1 MEIYTG
7 LIMEYL
13 IERATNINPKDDLE
27 KLLKSKKN
35 LRVKL
40 GVDPTAPDVTLG
52 WYAILRMLKKFQ
64 DYGHTAVLILG
75 EFTAQVGDPSGKSET
90 RKVMGENE
98 IDDNAKGVL
107 PIIKNI
113 LNENNLEIVS
123 NKDWLS
129 KLTIQDM
136 MELASKTTLAQM
148 MERDDFSKRFSDNSP
163 ISLLEFFYP
172 LYQGYDSVAVKADIE
187 IGGNDQLWNLM
198 LGREIQKSYDLSPQ
212 IAMTFPQLN
221 GTDGSST
228 NADDRIL
235 FDETF
240 VDKIGLFN
248 INTLGSGGQALK
260 VNSAGSAFEFGSAG
274 GLVKLSHS
282 DFSGS
287 SSVEFGDTLITDT
300 YLTYLVET
308 KLIFSANAGLQ
319 FQISPDNGVTN
330 SYTTTFS
337 YQHSRNDSSSSGG
350 SKVTSSNY
358 MTTGWSP
365 GNQTGDVLLMTIN
378 LQNFRET
385 TGYKWIKVHGNIN
398 AQGSDYTWEGGG
410 ELKLETKQNY
420 FKIYPASGT
429 MTGYATIYGFLK

>member
-90 RKVMGENE
+90 RKVMEENE

-212 IAMTFPQLN
+212 IAMTFPLLV
-221 GTDGSST
+221 GTDGSKKMSQSLNNYISISDSPENIFGKIMSIPDEIMWDYFT
-228 NADDRIL
+228 MLTDLEISEIADFRKN
-235 FDETF
+235 
-240 VDKIGLFN
+240 VDKGKTNPFDYKKM
-248 INTLGSGGQALK
+248 LGKLIVSEIYDE
-260 VNSAGSAFEFGSAG
+260 NSALVAESTFENITINKNLPENMPETNIDDEIDVHLPNFLTENELTKSNSEARR
-274 GLVKLSHS
+274 LIE
-282 DFSGS
+282 SGS
-287 SSVEFGDTLITDT
+287 VKIDDQKVELLDINSSDLIGKTLQ
-300 YLTYLVET
+300 VG
-308 KLIFSANAGLQ
+308 K
-319 FQISPDNGVTN
+319 
-330 SYTTTFS
+330 
-337 YQHSRNDSSSSGG
+337 R
-350 SKVTSSNY
+350 K
-358 MTTGWSP
+358 
-365 GNQTGDVLLMTIN
+365 
-378 LQNFRET
+378 
-385 TGYKWIKVHGNIN
+385 
-398 AQGSDYTWEGGG
+398 
-410 ELKLETKQNY
+410 
-420 FKIYPASGT
+420 
-429 MTGYATIYGFLK
+429 FLKINKK

>member
-52 WYAILRMLKKFQ
+52 WYAILRMLRKFQ

-90 RKVMGENE
+90 RKVMEENE

-113 LNENNLEIVS
+113 LNDNNLEIVS

-136 MELASKTTLAQM
+136 MGLASKTTLAQM

-163 ISLLEFFYP
+163 ISLLEFFYT

-212 IAMTFPQLN
+212 IAMTFPLLV
-221 GTDGSST
+221 GTDGSKKMSQSL
-228 NADDRIL
+228 NNYISISDSPENI
-235 FDETF
+235 FGKIMSIPDEIMWDYFTMLTDLEISEIANF
-240 VDKIGLFN
+240 RKNVDKGKTNPFDYKKM
-248 INTLGSGGQALK
+248 LGKLIVSEIYDE
-260 VNSAGSAFEFGSAG
+260 NSALVAESTFENITINKNLPENMPETNIDDEIDIHLPNFLTENELTKSNSEARR
-274 GLVKLSHS
+274 LIE
-282 DFSGS
+282 SGS
-287 SSVEFGDTLITDT
+287 VKIDDHKVELLDINSSDLIGKTLQ
-300 YLTYLVET
+300 VG
-308 KLIFSANAGLQ
+308 K
-319 FQISPDNGVTN
+319 
-330 SYTTTFS
+330 
-337 YQHSRNDSSSSGG
+337 R
-350 SKVTSSNY
+350 K
-358 MTTGWSP
+358 
-365 GNQTGDVLLMTIN
+365 
-378 LQNFRET
+378 
-385 TGYKWIKVHGNIN
+385 
-398 AQGSDYTWEGGG
+398 
-410 ELKLETKQNY
+410 
-420 FKIYPASGT
+420 
-429 MTGYATIYGFLK
+429 FLKINKK

>member
-90 RKVMGENE
+90 RKVMEENE

-113 LNENNLEIVS
+113 LNDNNLEIVS
-123 NKDWLS
+123 NKEWLS

-212 IAMTFPQLN
+212 IAMTFPLLV
-221 GTDGSST
+221 GTDGSKKMSQSLNNYISISDSPENIFGKIMSIPDEIMWDYFTMLTDLEISEIDNFRKNVNKGKT
-228 NADDRIL
+228 NP
-235 FDETF
+235 FDY
-240 VDKIGLFN
+240 KKM
-248 INTLGSGGQALK
+248 LGKLIVSEIYDE
-260 VNSAGSAFEFGSAG
+260 NSALVAESTFENITINKNLPENMPETNIDDDIDIHLPNFLTENELTKSNSEARR
-274 GLVKLSHS
+274 LIE
-282 DFSGS
+282 SGS
-287 SSVEFGDTLITDT
+287 VKIDDQKVELLDINSSDLIGKTLQ
-300 YLTYLVET
+300 VG
-308 KLIFSANAGLQ
+308 K
-319 FQISPDNGVTN
+319 
-330 SYTTTFS
+330 
-337 YQHSRNDSSSSGG
+337 R
-350 SKVTSSNY
+350 K
-358 MTTGWSP
+358 
-365 GNQTGDVLLMTIN
+365 
-378 LQNFRET
+378 
-385 TGYKWIKVHGNIN
+385 
-398 AQGSDYTWEGGG
+398 
-410 ELKLETKQNY
+410 
-420 FKIYPASGT
+420 
-429 MTGYATIYGFLK
+429 FLKINKK

>member
-1 MEIYTG
+1 
-7 LIMEYL
+7 MEYL
-13 IERATNINPKDDLE
+13 IERATNIIPKDDLE

-52 WYAILRMLKKFQ
+52 WYAILRMLRKFQ

-113 LNENNLEIVS
+113 LNENNLEIVY

-148 MERDDFSKRFSDNSP
+148 MERDDFSKRFTDNSP

-212 IAMTFPQLN
+212 IAMTFPLLV
-221 GTDGSST
+221 GTDGSKKMSQSLNNYISISDT
-228 NADDRIL
+228 AENIFGKIMSIPDEIMWDYFTMLTDLEISEIADL
-235 FDETF
+235 KNN
-240 VDKIGLFN
+240 VDKGKTNPFEYKKM
-248 INTLGSGGQALK
+248 LGKLIVSEIYDE
-260 VNSAGSAFEFGSAG
+260 NSASAAESSFENITINKNLPENMPETSIDDGIDVHLPNFLTENELTKSNSEARR
-274 GLVKLSHS
+274 LIE
-282 DFSGS
+282 SGS
-287 SSVEFGDTLITDT
+287 VKIDDQKIELLDINSSELIGKTLQ
-300 YLTYLVET
+300 VG
-308 KLIFSANAGLQ
+308 K
-319 FQISPDNGVTN
+319 
-330 SYTTTFS
+330 
-337 YQHSRNDSSSSGG
+337 R
-350 SKVTSSNY
+350 K
-358 MTTGWSP
+358 
-365 GNQTGDVLLMTIN
+365 
-378 LQNFRET
+378 
-385 TGYKWIKVHGNIN
+385 
-398 AQGSDYTWEGGG
+398 
-410 ELKLETKQNY
+410 
-420 FKIYPASGT
+420 
-429 MTGYATIYGFLK
+429 FLKINKK

>member
-90 RKVMGENE
+90 RKVMEENE

-113 LNENNLEIVS
+113 LNDNNLEIVS

-136 MELASKTTLAQM
+136 MGLASKTTLAQM

-172 LYQGYDSVAVKADIE
+172 LYQGYDSVAVKADVE

-212 IAMTFPQLN
+212 IAMTFPLLV
-221 GTDGSST
+221 GTDGSKKMSQSL
-228 NADDRIL
+228 NNYISISDSPENI
-235 FDETF
+235 FGKIMSIPDEIMWDYFTMLTDLEISEIANF
-240 VDKIGLFN
+240 RKNVDKGKTNPFDYKKM
-248 INTLGSGGQALK
+248 LGKLIVSEIYDE
-260 VNSAGSAFEFGSAG
+260 NSALVAESTFENITINKNLPENMPETNIDDEIDIHLPNFLTENELTKSNSEARR
-274 GLVKLSHS
+274 LIE
-282 DFSGS
+282 SGS
-287 SSVEFGDTLITDT
+287 VKIDDQKVELLDINSSDLIGKTLQ
-300 YLTYLVET
+300 VG
-308 KLIFSANAGLQ
+308 K
-319 FQISPDNGVTN
+319 
-330 SYTTTFS
+330 
-337 YQHSRNDSSSSGG
+337 R
-350 SKVTSSNY
+350 K
-358 MTTGWSP
+358 
-365 GNQTGDVLLMTIN
+365 
-378 LQNFRET
+378 
-385 TGYKWIKVHGNIN
+385 
-398 AQGSDYTWEGGG
+398 
-410 ELKLETKQNY
+410 
-420 FKIYPASGT
+420 
-429 MTGYATIYGFLK
+429 FLKINKK

>member
-13 IERATNINPKDDLE
+13 IERATNIIPKDDLE

-52 WYAILRMLKKFQ
+52 WYAILRMLRKFQ

-148 MERDDFSKRFSDNSP
+148 MERDDFSKRFNDNSP

-212 IAMTFPQLN
+212 IAMTFPLLV
-221 GTDGSST
+221 GTDGSKKMSQSLNNYISISDT
-228 NADDRIL
+228 AENIFGKIMSIPDEIMWDYFTMLTDLEISEIADLRNN
-235 FDETF
+235 
-240 VDKIGLFN
+240 VDKGKTNPFEYKKM
-248 INTLGSGGQALK
+248 LGKLIVSEIYDE
-260 VNSAGSAFEFGSAG
+260 NSASAAESSFENITINKNLPENMPETSIDDEIDVHLPNFLTENELTKSNSEARR
-274 GLVKLSHS
+274 LIE
-282 DFSGS
+282 SGS
-287 SSVEFGDTLITDT
+287 VKIDDQKVELLDINSSDLIGKTLQ
-300 YLTYLVET
+300 VG
-308 KLIFSANAGLQ
+308 K
-319 FQISPDNGVTN
+319 
-330 SYTTTFS
+330 
-337 YQHSRNDSSSSGG
+337 R
-350 SKVTSSNY
+350 K
-358 MTTGWSP
+358 
-365 GNQTGDVLLMTIN
+365 
-378 LQNFRET
+378 
-385 TGYKWIKVHGNIN
+385 
-398 AQGSDYTWEGGG
+398 
-410 ELKLETKQNY
+410 
-420 FKIYPASGT
+420 
-429 MTGYATIYGFLK
+429 FLKINKK

>member
-90 RKVMGENE
+90 RKVMEENE

-212 IAMTFPQLN
+212 IAMTFPLLV
-221 GTDGSST
+221 GTDGSKKMSQSL
-228 NADDRIL
+228 NNYISISDSPENI
-235 FDETF
+235 FGKIMSIPDEIMWDYFTMLTDLEISEIANF
-240 VDKIGLFN
+240 RKNVDKGETNPFDYKKM
-248 INTLGSGGQALK
+248 LGKLIVSEIYDE
-260 VNSAGSAFEFGSAG
+260 NSALVAESTFENITINKNLPENMPETNIDDEIDIHLPNFLTENELTKSNSEARR
-274 GLVKLSHS
+274 LIE
-282 DFSGS
+282 SGS
-287 SSVEFGDTLITDT
+287 VKIDDQKVELLDINSSDLIGKTLQ
-300 YLTYLVET
+300 VG
-308 KLIFSANAGLQ
+308 K
-319 FQISPDNGVTN
+319 
-330 SYTTTFS
+330 
-337 YQHSRNDSSSSGG
+337 R
-350 SKVTSSNY
+350 K
-358 MTTGWSP
+358 
-365 GNQTGDVLLMTIN
+365 
-378 LQNFRET
+378 
-385 TGYKWIKVHGNIN
+385 
-398 AQGSDYTWEGGG
+398 
-410 ELKLETKQNY
+410 
-420 FKIYPASGT
+420 
-429 MTGYATIYGFLK
+429 FLKINKK

>member
-52 WYAILRMLKKFQ
+52 WYAILRMLRKFQ

-148 MERDDFSKRFSDNSP
+148 MERDDFSKRFNDNSP

-212 IAMTFPQLN
+212 IAMTFPLLV
-221 GTDGSST
+221 GTDGSKKMSQSL
-228 NADDRIL
+228 NNYISISDSPENI
-235 FDETF
+235 FGKIMSIPDEIMWDYFTMLTDLEISEIANF
-240 VDKIGLFN
+240 RKNVDKGKTNPFDYKKM
-248 INTLGSGGQALK
+248 LGKLIVSEIYDE
-260 VNSAGSAFEFGSAG
+260 NSALVAESTFENITINKNLPENMPETNIDDEIDVHLPNFLTENELTKSNSEARR
-274 GLVKLSHS
+274 LIE
-282 DFSGS
+282 SGS
-287 SSVEFGDTLITDT
+287 VKIDDQKVELLDINSSDLIGKTLQ
-300 YLTYLVET
+300 VG
-308 KLIFSANAGLQ
+308 K
-319 FQISPDNGVTN
+319 
-330 SYTTTFS
+330 
-337 YQHSRNDSSSSGG
+337 R
-350 SKVTSSNY
+350 K
-358 MTTGWSP
+358 
-365 GNQTGDVLLMTIN
+365 
-378 LQNFRET
+378 
-385 TGYKWIKVHGNIN
+385 
-398 AQGSDYTWEGGG
+398 
-410 ELKLETKQNY
+410 
-420 FKIYPASGT
+420 
-429 MTGYATIYGFLK
+429 FLKINKK

>member
-90 RKVMGENE
+90 RKVMEENE

-113 LNENNLEIVS
+113 LNDNNLEIVS

-212 IAMTFPQLN
+212 IAMTFPLLV
-221 GTDGSST
+221 GTDGSKKMSQSLNNYISISDT
-228 NADDRIL
+228 PENI
-235 FDETF
+235 FGKIMSIPDEIMWDYFTMLTDLEISEITDF
-240 VDKIGLFN
+240 KKNVDKGKTNPFDYKKMLGKLIVTEIYDENNAEAAESSFEN
-248 INTLGSGGQALK
+248 ITINKNLPENMPETNIDDEIDIHLPNFLTENELTKS
-260 VNSAGSAFEFGSAG
+260 NSEARRLIE
-274 GLVKLSHS
+274 
-282 DFSGS
+282 SGS
-287 SSVEFGDTLITDT
+287 VKIDDQKVELLDINSSDLIGKTLQ
-300 YLTYLVET
+300 VG
-308 KLIFSANAGLQ
+308 K
-319 FQISPDNGVTN
+319 
-330 SYTTTFS
+330 
-337 YQHSRNDSSSSGG
+337 R
-350 SKVTSSNY
+350 K
-358 MTTGWSP
+358 
-365 GNQTGDVLLMTIN
+365 
-378 LQNFRET
+378 
-385 TGYKWIKVHGNIN
+385 
-398 AQGSDYTWEGGG
+398 
-410 ELKLETKQNY
+410 
-420 FKIYPASGT
+420 
-429 MTGYATIYGFLK
+429 FLKINKK

>member
-52 WYAILRMLKKFQ
+52 WYAILRMLRKFQ

-113 LNENNLEIVS
+113 LNEDNLEIVS

-136 MELASKTTLAQM
+136 MDLASKTTLAQM
-148 MERDDFSKRFSDNSP
+148 MERDDFSKRFNENSP

-198 LGREIQKSYDLSPQ
+198 LGREIQKSYDMSPQ
-212 IAMTFPQLN
+212 IAITFPLLV
-221 GTDGSST
+221 GTDGSKKMSQSLNNYISISDT
-228 NADDRIL
+228 PENIFGKVMSIPDEIMWDYFTMLTDLDISEIADLRKN
-235 FDETF
+235 
-240 VDKIGLFN
+240 VDKGKTNPFDYKKMLGKLIVTEIYDENNAEAAESSFEN
-248 INTLGSGGQALK
+248 ITINKNLPENMPETNIDEGIDVHLPNFLTENELTKS
-260 VNSAGSAFEFGSAG
+260 NSEARRLIE
-274 GLVKLSHS
+274 
-282 DFSGS
+282 SGS
-287 SSVEFGDTLITDT
+287 IKINDQKVELLDINSSDLIGKTLQ
-300 YLTYLVET
+300 VG
-308 KLIFSANAGLQ
+308 K
-319 FQISPDNGVTN
+319 
-330 SYTTTFS
+330 
-337 YQHSRNDSSSSGG
+337 R
-350 SKVTSSNY
+350 K
-358 MTTGWSP
+358 
-365 GNQTGDVLLMTIN
+365 
-378 LQNFRET
+378 
-385 TGYKWIKVHGNIN
+385 
-398 AQGSDYTWEGGG
+398 
-410 ELKLETKQNY
+410 
-420 FKIYPASGT
+420 
-429 MTGYATIYGFLK
+429 FLKINKK

>member
-52 WYAILRMLKKFQ
+52 WYAILRMLRKFQ

-113 LNENNLEIVS
+113 LNEDNLEIVS

-136 MELASKTTLAQM
+136 MDLASKTTLAQM
-148 MERDDFSKRFSDNSP
+148 MERDDFSKRFNENSP

-198 LGREIQKSYDLSPQ
+198 LGREIQKSYGLSPQ
-212 IAMTFPQLN
+212 IAITFPLLV
-221 GTDGSST
+221 GTDGSKKMSQSLNNYISISDT
-228 NADDRIL
+228 PENIFGKVMSIPDEIMWDYFTMLTDLDISEIADLRKN
-235 FDETF
+235 
-240 VDKIGLFN
+240 VDKGKTNPFDYKKMLGKLIVTEIYDENNAEAAESSFEN
-248 INTLGSGGQALK
+248 ITINKNLPENMPETNIDEGIDVHLPNFLTENELTKS
-260 VNSAGSAFEFGSAG
+260 NSEARRLIE
-274 GLVKLSHS
+274 
-282 DFSGS
+282 SGS
-287 SSVEFGDTLITDT
+287 VKIDEQKVELLDINSSDLIGKTLQ
-300 YLTYLVET
+300 VG
-308 KLIFSANAGLQ
+308 K
-319 FQISPDNGVTN
+319 
-330 SYTTTFS
+330 
-337 YQHSRNDSSSSGG
+337 R
-350 SKVTSSNY
+350 K
-358 MTTGWSP
+358 
-365 GNQTGDVLLMTIN
+365 
-378 LQNFRET
+378 
-385 TGYKWIKVHGNIN
+385 
-398 AQGSDYTWEGGG
+398 
-410 ELKLETKQNY
+410 
-420 FKIYPASGT
+420 
-429 MTGYATIYGFLK
+429 FLKINKK

>member
-1 MEIYTG
+1 
-7 LIMEYL
+7 MEYL

-52 WYAILRMLKKFQ
+52 WYAILRMLRKFQ

-90 RKVMGENE
+90 RKVMEENE

-212 IAMTFPQLN
+212 IAMTFPLLV
-221 GTDGSST
+221 GTDGSKKMSQSL
-228 NADDRIL
+228 NNYISISDSPENI
-235 FDETF
+235 FGKIMSIPDEIMWDYFTMLTDLEISEIANF
-240 VDKIGLFN
+240 KKNVDKGKTNPFDYKKMLGTLIVSEIYDEHSALVAESTFEN
-248 INTLGSGGQALK
+248 ITINKNLPENMPETNIDDGIDVHLPNFLTENELTKS
-260 VNSAGSAFEFGSAG
+260 NSEARRLIE
-274 GLVKLSHS
+274 
-282 DFSGS
+282 SGS
-287 SSVEFGDTLITDT
+287 VKIDDQKIELLDINSSDLIGKTLQ
-300 YLTYLVET
+300 VG
-308 KLIFSANAGLQ
+308 K
-319 FQISPDNGVTN
+319 
-330 SYTTTFS
+330 
-337 YQHSRNDSSSSGG
+337 R
-350 SKVTSSNY
+350 K
-358 MTTGWSP
+358 
-365 GNQTGDVLLMTIN
+365 
-378 LQNFRET
+378 
-385 TGYKWIKVHGNIN
+385 
-398 AQGSDYTWEGGG
+398 
-410 ELKLETKQNY
+410 
-420 FKIYPASGT
+420 
-429 MTGYATIYGFLK
+429 FLKINKK

>member
-13 IERATNINPKDDLE
+13 IERATNINPNDDLE

-90 RKVMGENE
+90 RKVMEENE

-113 LNENNLEIVS
+113 LNDNNLEIVS

-212 IAMTFPQLN
+212 IAMTFPLLV
-221 GTDGSST
+221 GTDGSKKMSQSLNNYISISDT
-228 NADDRIL
+228 PENI
-235 FDETF
+235 FGKIMSIPDEIMWDYFTMLTDLEISEITDF
-240 VDKIGLFN
+240 KKNVDKGKTNPFDYKKMLGKLIVTEIYDENNAKAAESSFEN
-248 INTLGSGGQALK
+248 ITINKNLPENMPETNIDDGIDVHLPNFLTENVLTKS
-260 VNSAGSAFEFGSAG
+260 NSEARRLIE
-274 GLVKLSHS
+274 
-282 DFSGS
+282 SGS
-287 SSVEFGDTLITDT
+287 VKIDDQKDELLDINSSDMIGKTLQVGKRK
-300 YLTYLVET
+300 YL
-308 KLIFSANAGLQ
+308 K
-319 FQISPDNGVTN
+319 
-330 SYTTTFS
+330 
-337 YQHSRNDSSSSGG
+337 
-350 SKVTSSNY
+350 
-358 MTTGWSP
+358 
-365 GNQTGDVLLMTIN
+365 IN
-378 LQNFRET
+378 
-385 TGYKWIKVHGNIN
+385 KK
-398 AQGSDYTWEGGG
+398 
-410 ELKLETKQNY
+410 
-420 FKIYPASGT
+420 
-429 MTGYATIYGFLK
+429 

>member
-1 MEIYTG
+1 
-7 LIMEYL
+7 MEYL
-13 IERATNINPKDDLE
+13 IERATNIIPKDDLE

-52 WYAILRMLKKFQ
+52 WYAILRMLRKFQ

-98 IDDNAKGVL
+98 IDENAKGVL

-113 LNENNLEIVS
+113 LNDNNLEIVS

-212 IAMTFPQLN
+212 IAMTFPLLV
-221 GTDGSST
+221 GTDGSKKMSQSLNNYISISDTPENIFGKIMSIPDEIMWDYFTMLTDLEISEIADFKKNVDKGKT
-228 NADDRIL
+228 NPFDYKKMLGKLIVTEIYDENNAEAAESSFENITINKNLPENMPETNIDDGIDVHLPNFLTENVLTKSNSEARRLIESGSVKIDDQKVEL
-235 FDETF
+235 FDINSS
-240 VDKIGLFN
+240 DLIGK
-248 INTLGSGGQALK
+248 TLQVGK
-260 VNSAGSAFEFGSAG
+260 R
-274 GLVKLSHS
+274 K
-282 DFSGS
+282 
-287 SSVEFGDTLITDT
+287 
-300 YLTYLVET
+300 
-308 KLIFSANAGLQ
+308 
-319 FQISPDNGVTN
+319 
-330 SYTTTFS
+330 
-337 YQHSRNDSSSSGG
+337 
-350 SKVTSSNY
+350 
-358 MTTGWSP
+358 
-365 GNQTGDVLLMTIN
+365 
-378 LQNFRET
+378 
-385 TGYKWIKVHGNIN
+385 
-398 AQGSDYTWEGGG
+398 
-410 ELKLETKQNY
+410 
-420 FKIYPASGT
+420 
-429 MTGYATIYGFLK
+429 FLKINKK

>member
-148 MERDDFSKRFSDNSP
+148 MERDDFSKRFNDNSP

-212 IAMTFPQLN
+212 IAITFPLLV
-221 GTDGSST
+221 GTDGSKKMSQSLNNYISISDSPENIFGKIMSIPDEIMWDYFT
-228 NADDRIL
+228 MLTDLEISEIADFRKN
-235 FDETF
+235 
-240 VDKIGLFN
+240 VDKGKTNPFDYKKM
-248 INTLGSGGQALK
+248 LGKLIVSEIYDE
-260 VNSAGSAFEFGSAG
+260 NSALVAESTFENITINKNLPENMPETNIDDEIDIHLPNFLTENELTKSNSEARR
-274 GLVKLSHS
+274 LIE
-282 DFSGS
+282 SGS
-287 SSVEFGDTLITDT
+287 VKIDDQKVELLDINSSDLIGKTLQ
-300 YLTYLVET
+300 VG
-308 KLIFSANAGLQ
+308 K
-319 FQISPDNGVTN
+319 
-330 SYTTTFS
+330 
-337 YQHSRNDSSSSGG
+337 R
-350 SKVTSSNY
+350 K
-358 MTTGWSP
+358 
-365 GNQTGDVLLMTIN
+365 
-378 LQNFRET
+378 
-385 TGYKWIKVHGNIN
+385 
-398 AQGSDYTWEGGG
+398 
-410 ELKLETKQNY
+410 
-420 FKIYPASGT
+420 
-429 MTGYATIYGFLK
+429 FLKINKK

>member
-212 IAMTFPQLN
+212 IAMTFPLLV
-221 GTDGSST
+221 GTDGSKKMSQSL
-228 NADDRIL
+228 NNYISISDNPENI
-235 FDETF
+235 FGKIMSIPDEIMWDYFTMLTDLEISEIANF
-240 VDKIGLFN
+240 RKNVDKGKTNPFDYKKM
-248 INTLGSGGQALK
+248 LGKLIVSEIYDE
-260 VNSAGSAFEFGSAG
+260 NSALVAESTFENITINKNLPENMPETNIDDGIDVHLPNFLTENELTKSNSEARR
-274 GLVKLSHS
+274 LIE
-282 DFSGS
+282 SGS
-287 SSVEFGDTLITDT
+287 VKIDDQKVELLDINSSDLIGKTLQ
-300 YLTYLVET
+300 VG
-308 KLIFSANAGLQ
+308 K
-319 FQISPDNGVTN
+319 
-330 SYTTTFS
+330 
-337 YQHSRNDSSSSGG
+337 R
-350 SKVTSSNY
+350 K
-358 MTTGWSP
+358 
-365 GNQTGDVLLMTIN
+365 
-378 LQNFRET
+378 
-385 TGYKWIKVHGNIN
+385 
-398 AQGSDYTWEGGG
+398 
-410 ELKLETKQNY
+410 
-420 FKIYPASGT
+420 
-429 MTGYATIYGFLK
+429 FLKINKK